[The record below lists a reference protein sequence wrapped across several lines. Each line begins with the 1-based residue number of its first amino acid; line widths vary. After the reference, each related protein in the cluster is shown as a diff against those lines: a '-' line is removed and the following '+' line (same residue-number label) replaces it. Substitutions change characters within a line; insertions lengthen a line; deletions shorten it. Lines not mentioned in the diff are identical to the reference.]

1 MIEEKPIAWR
11 EMLETIFRRRW
22 LIATVTALG
31 MVAAGVVAA
40 LTPKQYR
47 ATARILLTAQALSGP
62 RQTAMSDR
70 QVQAEISLLT
80 SRSLTRS
87 LIEEYR
93 AKGKPRE
100 PVRFPIKDGLR
111 TISTTIGNLFDSQ
124 ADAQVQAPAP
134 GDPVAGSPVG
144 RNPVAGDAVG
154 RDRSVSSG
162 PAAKTAEQSPPS
174 APPPPASGRLL
185 WGKLKAASIKHTNV
199 IAVSYTGYDQRWSAN
214 FVNDLLKH
222 HISKIVE
229 LNEKASAGSFF
240 QEQRNLLAVR
250 WQETREALSS
260 FQREQGASLLAGD
273 DQYLRS
279 VLSRFEASL
288 AETETKRL
296 ELTAMSRFLK
306 EEIVL
311 MPEKITTESRIT
323 ENEAV
328 GYLHSLILDLEIER
342 SEALSRY
349 RPTSVRVR
357 ALDQQIQQARN
368 LLESKQTETL
378 AEYMTEE
385 NPVRRDLKVQQLQIE
400 TEQRG
405 TAAKELALHDQIAS
419 YRERLHLLERL
430 GTELERLTDD
440 VTNAKQAYQVYS
452 KKEEEARLSSSLDH
466 SGIVNVSI
474 IEPAEMPK
482 RSVPSKAKLFLIL
495 GCAIG
500 FVLGFILAFLK
511 DWLDPVLK
519 SSAQAYRLS
528 GIPIISEIP
537 SS

>member
-22 LIATVTALG
+22 LIAAVTVVG
-31 MVAAGVVAA
+31 MFAAGVFAA

-93 AKGKPRE
+93 AKGKPLE
-100 PVRFPIKDGLR
+100 PVRFPIKDGMR
-111 TISTTIGNLFDSQ
+111 AISTVISGIIGSQ
-124 ADAQVQAPAP
+124 AEAQIQAPAP
-134 GDPVAGSPVG
+134 GVPVTGVPVG
-144 RNPVAGDAVG
+144 RGQAQPDT
-154 RDRSVSSG
+154 
-162 PAAKTAEQSPPS
+162 AAKAAGASPPSASTSASPPS
-174 APPPPASGRLL
+174 APLPTGGRLL
-185 WGKLKAASIKHTNV
+185 WGKLRAASIKHTNV
-199 IAVSYTGYDQRWSAN
+199 IAISYTGYDQRWSAR

-260 FQREQGASLLAGD
+260 FQRDQGASLLAGD

-306 EEIVL
+306 EEIAL

-328 GYLHSLILDLEIER
+328 GYLHSLILELEIER

-357 ALDQQIQQARN
+357 VLDQQIEQAN
-368 LLESKQTETL
+368 KLLETKQTETL
-378 AEYMTEE
+378 SEYMTEE

-405 TAAKELALHDQIAS
+405 TAAKELALHDQIDA
-419 YRERLHLLERL
+419 YRDRLHLLERL

-474 IEPAEMPK
+474 IEPAEAPK
-482 RSVPSKAKLFLIL
+482 GAVPSKAKLFLIL

-500 FVLGFILAFLK
+500 FVLGLILAFVK

-528 GIPIISEIP
+528 HIPIIAEIP